1 MSVLKKL
8 MEKTPVEV
16 LRVSGDERDIV
27 EISSTLSIGD
37 GFQVLLD
44 NNVLSAPVFDS
55 ATKTYVGFLDL
66 RDLVS
71 WAVFLFDEQENPTDD
86 ELDLINAAHKL
97 YKHATGGIT
106 LSYLARRNPFRA
118 VKSGS
123 NLASVAAILK
133 TGVKRVPVLNEENRV
148 KFIISQT
155 SVNRFLHDNIKELK
169 GDTSIPLSKLSIG
182 REPVLAVSSTTPAIE
197 TFRLMDNKHISGVAV
212 VDANGCVIANT
223 SSRDLKN
230 FVKSPRRS
238 TLLLPIAKF
247 LEEVRRDGLVEAPVV
262 CCSPDDTLAHAM
274 VAIATTNV
282 HRIYVVNSEKRPLRV
297 ITLTDV
303 MKYIS

>member
-1 MSVLKKL
+1 MSVLKRL

-16 LRVSGDERDIV
+16 LRVSGDERNIV
-27 EISSTLSIGD
+27 EIPSTLSISD

-44 NNVLSAPVFDS
+44 NNVLSAPVYDPTAKS
-55 ATKTYVGFLDL
+55 YVGFLDL

-71 WAVFLFDEQENPTDD
+71 WAVFLFDEQENPADD

-97 YKHATGGIT
+97 YKHATGGIS

-118 VKSGS
+118 VKGGS

-133 TGVKRVPVLNEENRV
+133 TGVKRVPVLNDENRV
-148 KFIISQT
+148 TFIISQT
-155 SVNRFLHDNIKELK
+155 SVNRFLYDNIKELK
-169 GDTSIPLSKLSIG
+169 GDTSIPLCNLSIG
-182 REPVLAVSSTTPAIE
+182 RDPVLAVPSTTAAIE

-212 VDANGCVIANT
+212 VDEKGCVIANT

-247 LEEVRRDGLVEAPVV
+247 LEEVRKDGLVEAPVV
-262 CCSPDDTLAHAM
+262 CCSPEDTLAHAM

-282 HRIYVVNSEKRPLRV
+282 HRVYVVDASNKPLRV

>member
-1 MSVLKKL
+1 MSVLKRL

-16 LRVSGDERDIV
+16 LRVSGDERNIV
-27 EISSTLSIGD
+27 EIPSTLSIGD

-44 NNVLSAPVFDS
+44 NNVLSAPVYDP
-55 ATKTYVGFLDL
+55 AAKTYVGFLDL

-71 WAVFLFDEQENPTDD
+71 WAVFLFDEQENPADD

-97 YKHATGGIT
+97 YKHATGGIS

-118 VKSGS
+118 VKAGS

-133 TGVKRVPVLNEENRV
+133 TGVKRLPVLNDENRV
-148 KFIISQT
+148 TFIISQT
-155 SVNRFLHDNIKELK
+155 SVNRFLYDNIKELK
-169 GDTSIPLSKLSIG
+169 GDTSIPLNNLSIG
-182 REPVLAVSSTTPAIE
+182 REPVLAVLSTTAAIE

-212 VDANGCVIANT
+212 VDEKGCVIANT

-238 TLLLPIAKF
+238 TLLLPIAQF
-247 LEEVRRDGLVEAPVV
+247 LEEVRKDGLVEAPVV
-262 CCSPDDTLAHAM
+262 CCSPEDTLAHAM

-282 HRIYVVNSEKRPLRV
+282 HRVYVVDAAKKPLRV

>member
-1 MSVLKKL
+1 MSVLKRL

-16 LRVSGDERDIV
+16 LRVSGDERNIV
-27 EISSTLSIGD
+27 EIPSTLSISE

-44 NNVLSAPVFDS
+44 NNVLSAPVYDPS
-55 ATKTYVGFLDL
+55 AKSYVGFLDL

-97 YKHATGGIT
+97 YKHATGGIS

-118 VKSGS
+118 VKAGS

-133 TGVKRVPVLNEENRV
+133 TGVKRVPVLNDENRV
-148 KFIISQT
+148 TFIISQT
-155 SVNRFLHDNIKELK
+155 SVNRFLYDNIKELK
-169 GDTSIPLSKLSIG
+169 GDTSIPLCNLSIG
-182 REPVLAVSSTTPAIE
+182 REPVLAVHCSTPAIE

-212 VDANGCVIANT
+212 VDDKGFVVANT

-247 LEEVRRDGLVEAPVV
+247 LEEVRKDGLVEAPVV

-274 VAIATTNV
+274 VSIATTNV
-282 HRIYVVNSEKRPLRV
+282 HRVYVVDASKKPLRV

-303 MKYIS
+303 M

>member
-16 LRVSGDERDIV
+16 LRVPGDERDIV
-27 EISSTLSIGD
+27 EIPSTLSIGD

-44 NNVLSAPVFDS
+44 NNVLSAPVYDP
-55 ATKTYVGFLDL
+55 AAKNYVGFLDL

-71 WAVFLFDEQENPTDD
+71 WAVFLFDEQENPADD

-97 YKHATGGIT
+97 YKHATGGIS

-118 VKSGS
+118 VKAGS
-123 NLASVAAILK
+123 SLATVAAILK
-133 TGVKRVPVLNEENRV
+133 TGVKRVPVLNDENRV
-148 KFIISQT
+148 TFIISQT
-155 SVNRFLHDNIKELK
+155 SVNRFLYDNIKELK
-169 GDTSIPLSKLSIG
+169 GDTSIPLCNLSIG
-182 REPVLAVSSTTPAIE
+182 REPVLAVQSTTAAID

-212 VDANGCVIANT
+212 VDASGCVIANT
-223 SSRDLKN
+223 SSRDLKI
-230 FVKSPRRS
+230 FIKSPRRS

-247 LEEVRRDGLVEAPVV
+247 LEEVRKDGLVEAPVV
-262 CCSPDDTLAHAM
+262 CCSPEDTLAHAM

-282 HRIYVVNSEKRPLRV
+282 HRVYVVDASKKPLRV